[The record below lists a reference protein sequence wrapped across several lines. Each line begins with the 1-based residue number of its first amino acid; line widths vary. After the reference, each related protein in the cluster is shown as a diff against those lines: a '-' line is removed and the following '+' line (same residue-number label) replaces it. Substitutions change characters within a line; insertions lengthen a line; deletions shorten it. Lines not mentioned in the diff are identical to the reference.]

1 MDVVHA
7 LTSIY
12 DHWKHRMQ
20 LPVDEEERERTMA
33 SKHDLARQE
42 AVGKRRASPTD
53 GQPMR
58 RSERSDFPPWLRG
71 GCGTREQIRDFS
83 ARQLCDMGKFNVHMR
98 RSRSFTRSR
107 AFPPLSFQPPEGPA
121 LALVRHGLQAEARPS
136 LKSAAG
142 RRLEPAAVYQS
153 KPVELAHSTSPRR
166 TGPRTIRGV
175 RGHTKRG
182 GKDDGGGHVRRGD
195 GPSGPQSTGFSS
207 SR

>member
-107 AFPPLSFQPPEGPA
+107 ALPPLSFQLPA
-121 LALVRHGLQAEARPS
+121 SRTSSARPCPPWPSSGSPS
-136 LKSAAG
+136 LAQERRSTMPRSSSAPAIPA
-142 RRLEPAAVYQS
+142 RPDTMRQAPAQRLPRTHWT
-153 KPVELAHSTSPRR
+153 PHFRRR
-166 TGPRTIRGV
+166 TRTYETRW
-175 RGHTKRG
+175 
-182 GKDDGGGHVRRGD
+182 
-195 GPSGPQSTGFSS
+195 QE
-207 SR
+207 